1 MMEMST
7 QSKPVI
13 VIFDMNMT
21 TGSPAGS
28 CVLAE
33 INGLVD
39 YYQIVAVTGEFHN
52 DHPDQIQWL
61 RVPLPR
67 GPVLLRYL
75 VFHALAPVVYAFW
88 YLRGG
93 RSDIIQAT
101 QGQFPLADITYAH
114 FCHRAYLKNHWLDST
129 VSGPRRLARWLSH
142 QFNAFF
148 EARAFARCRMLV
160 VPSLGLAKE
169 LAKEYPHVKN
179 KIEVIPNPVALSQF
193 TRSADFNRQV
203 QRAKL
208 GFSDNEL
215 VISFMAL
222 GDFARKGLGLLIEA
236 LGKLE
241 KNQHIEFKLLV
252 IGGKP
257 SEIEMFK
264 HYAAHQ
270 SVANHLVFVG
280 LQMEVAPYL
289 WASDVFAL
297 PSSYEIFPLV
307 ILQAAASGL
316 PVLVT
321 HGLYGAEEMIVNG
334 LNGWQVN
341 RDVASITQWM
351 KDLLNER
358 ENLPRMSILARE
370 SVSQYSNKAFSDRWQ
385 AIYQKLLMADEN

>member
-1 MMEMST
+1 MMEMSK
-7 QSKPVI
+7 QSKPAI

-193 TRSADFNRQV
+193 TCPADFNRQV

-215 VISFMAL
+215 VLSFMAL

-236 LGKLE
+236 LGNNLRT
-241 KNQHIEFKLLV
+241 NIQT
-252 IGGKP
+252 
-257 SEIEMFK
+257 SEIRTLTQIAIAVKPADIKTISFISDDSRVMTTGSYGGASVVMPSAGVFNYSDIQALIKKSMSNNLVVTE
-264 HYAAHQ
+264 AA
-270 SVANHLVFVG
+270 
-280 LQMEVAPYL
+280 
-289 WASDVFAL
+289 
-297 PSSYEIFPLV
+297 
-307 ILQAAASGL
+307 
-316 PVLVT
+316 PVV
-321 HGLYGAEEMIVNG
+321 V
-334 LNGWQVN
+334 LNG
-341 RDVASITQWM
+341 S
-351 KDLLNER
+351 
-358 ENLPRMSILARE
+358 
-370 SVSQYSNKAFSDRWQ
+370 SQSGVGQ
-385 AIYQKLLMADEN
+385 TEADK